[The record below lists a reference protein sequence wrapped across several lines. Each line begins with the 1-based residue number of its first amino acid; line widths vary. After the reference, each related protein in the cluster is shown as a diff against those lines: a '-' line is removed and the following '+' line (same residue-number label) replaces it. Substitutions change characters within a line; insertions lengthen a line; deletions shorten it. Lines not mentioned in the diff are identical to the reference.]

1 MLKKILNK
9 KKEETDSSSDSE
21 DDTVPHVG
29 KKEKKSSVASLKE
42 KLGGG
47 PTKKESKSSV
57 RLNFVLSGSFKIA
70 CLRSCMVGRNS
81 LSKCIVAI
89 KLANPLDHT
98 SVQLCFAF
106 HRQAVVISGL
116 TKDSQQSKDVEER
129 NISTGPCRSCV
140 SGQSF
145 V

>member
-9 KKEETDSSSDSE
+9 KKEETNSSSDSE

-57 RLNFVLSGSFKIA
+57 RLNFVLSRSFKIT
-70 CLRSCMVGRNS
+70 CLRSCMGRNS
-81 LSKCIVAI
+81 QSKCIVTI

-129 NISTGPCRSCV
+129 NISTGPCKSCV